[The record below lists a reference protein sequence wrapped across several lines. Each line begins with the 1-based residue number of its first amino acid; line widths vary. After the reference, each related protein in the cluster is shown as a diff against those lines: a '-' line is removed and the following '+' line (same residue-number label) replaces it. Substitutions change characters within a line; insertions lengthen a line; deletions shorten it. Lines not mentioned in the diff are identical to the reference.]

1 MGTTSGGKA
10 FFSGEAGQFT
20 VQYNPKELKLE
31 DTASWKPSDEQGQDR
46 PLLTYEKGEPAVLS
60 FDLIFDSTVEN
71 VSVQGAVDRLRSFLT
86 ASQSEEDSGGQSK
99 RPPHVTF
106 NWGGFSFDGVVEK
119 VSASMLMFRPDGT
132 PLRAKVSVT
141 MKERS
146 IEGGPSSSFGGFG
159 GMLSTAAAMVASGG
173 GATVATV
180 VANQTLNQIAAA
192 NNTDM
197 RSIAAANPNIT
208 DPTNIPAG
216 SNVVIPANAQFANAM
231 ADQALGQAP
240 INTSP
245 VNNIGAFSG
254 GNAGNALGNLGN
266 LAGGNDD
273 SDLSAAFVSSG
284 LGGAVDNVADRAREL
299 TDRAHAEVHEAIND
313 VQARAHDVLGMPDFF

>member
-10 FFSGEAGQFT
+10 FFSGEAGTFT

-31 DTASWKPSDEQGQDR
+31 DTASWKPSDEQGQEK
-46 PLLTYEKGEPAVLS
+46 PLLTYEKGQPAVLS

-71 VSVQGAVDRLRSFLT
+71 VSVQGAVDKLRSYLA
-86 ASQSEEDSGGQSK
+86 ASQTEQDEGGSSR

-106 NWGGFSFDGVVEK
+106 NWAGFKFDGVVEK
-119 VSASMLMFRPDGT
+119 ISASMLMFRPDGT

-146 IEGGPSSSFGGFG
+146 IEGGPSGGFG
-159 GMLSTAAAMVASGG
+159 GFASALASAVAMVAAGG
-173 GATVATV
+173 GASIVTSSV
-180 VANQTLNQIAAA
+180 NQTLNQLAAE

-197 RSIAAANPNIT
+197 RTIATANPQIT

-216 SNVVIPANAQFANAM
+216 TNVVIPATQQFANAM
-231 ADQALGQAP
+231 ANQALGQAP
-240 INTSP
+240 VNTSP

-254 GNAGNALGNLGN
+254 GGAANALGNLGN
-266 LAGGNDD
+266 LGGAGN
-273 SDLSAAFVSSG
+273 DLSAAFVSSG
-284 LGGAVDNVADRAREL
+284 LGNAVDNAADEARAL
-299 TDRAHAEVHEAIND
+299 TDRAHTEVNEAIND
-313 VQARAHDVLGMPDFF
+313 AQRAAHDILGSPDFF